1 MTEKECV
8 ICGKPYTPKN
18 NTQECCSSIC
28 ANKKSHETLKRYNH
42 CVICGKPFWKPN
54 AHRFKYCSDECRKI
68 GFEREHPKKEKPPR
82 KVYHRECEW
91 CGTPFETTIPN
102 KKYCSEDCSY
112 KGNLKMKR
120 EQWADAYIPHTHI
133 CRECG
138 TEFTTTC
145 GDMRSEFC
153 CITCAE
159 INERRREHAT
169 LRHKELMRVKKTLR
183 EKQLARAFVE
193 EVSYEKLYAR
203 DSGICQICGLPVHP
217 VKGIDNSWDGTIDHI
232 VPISVGGKHSMSNC
246 QLAHRI
252 CNSLKC
258 QSSSEYRLDWEKK
271 ASENNYWLI
280 KFQRY
285 LELMAET
292 IA

>member
-1 MTEKECV
+1 
-8 ICGKPYTPKN
+8 
-18 NTQECCSSIC
+18 
-28 ANKKSHETLKRYNH
+28 
-42 CVICGKPFWKPN
+42 
-54 AHRFKYCSDECRKI
+54 
-68 GFEREHPKKEKPPR
+68 
-82 KVYHRECEW
+82 
-91 CGTPFETTIPN
+91 
-102 KKYCSEDCSY
+102 
-112 KGNLKMKR
+112 MKR

-169 LRHKELMRVKKTLR
+169 LRHKELMRVKKALR